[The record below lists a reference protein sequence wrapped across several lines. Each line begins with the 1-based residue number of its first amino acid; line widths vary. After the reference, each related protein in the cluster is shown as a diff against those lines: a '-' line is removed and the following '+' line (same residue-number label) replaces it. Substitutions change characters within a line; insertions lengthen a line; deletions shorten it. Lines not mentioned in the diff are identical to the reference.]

1 METRR
6 NRMMRGVIAAALAV
20 IVSVSLMVPRSGAE
34 ENAVEV
40 REGDTLW
47 EISKRL
53 WADGY
58 CWSGLLWKNL
68 GVDDP
73 DVISPGQLISLP
85 PECVRFP
92 APVEGQEGVYRVE
105 ARTTLREI
113 AVEHFDSPEAEPLL
127 ARMNLHID
135 PDEPLEPGTL
145 VYIELPRE
153 FGSHLESLG
162 IIPEMPRPVEKPSLV
177 EEEVVYPT
185 EVSPPVAL
193 PPSVEEEAV
202 SPEVEEEAVSPEV
215 EVEEAP
221 VPAFVTEVPREEGWP
236 RKKLA
241 LGAGAAS
248 LASFGAAYYFHV
260 KAEDSY
266 SRFKSEVDRGEDI
279 EAVRELESETERY
292 DNLSRTFQW
301 VGGGLAVTGLVIY
314 LWPSRGK
321 PRTAFFEGEESFS
334 VNFEVT
340 PAEVKAVVLLRIP

>member
-1 METRR
+1 
-6 NRMMRGVIAAALAV
+6 MMRGVIAAALAV
-20 IVSVSLMVPRSGAE
+20 IFLGSLTVARSGAE
-34 ENAVEV
+34 ENSVEV

-58 CWSGLLWKNL
+58 CWSGLLWKNPS
-68 GVDDP
+68 VDDP

-92 APVEGQEGVYRVE
+92 APVEVQQGVYRVE
-105 ARTTLREI
+105 SRTTLREI

-127 ARMNLHID
+127 AKMNLHID

-145 VYIELPRE
+145 VYLELPQE

-162 IIPEMPRPVEKPSLV
+162 IIPEMPRPVEKPSPV
-177 EEEVVYPT
+177 EEEVAYPT
-185 EVSPPVAL
+185 KVSPPVAL
-193 PPSVEEEAV
+193 PPSVKEEAV
-202 SPEVEEEAVSPEV
+202 SPEVEF
-215 EVEEAP
+215 EEAP
-221 VPAFVTEVPREEGWP
+221 GPAVVTEVPREGAWP
-236 RKKLA
+236 RKELA

-248 LASFGAAYYFHV
+248 LAAFGAAYYFHA
-260 KAEDSY
+260 KADDSY
-266 SRFKSEVDRGEDI
+266 SRFKSEVDRAEDL
-279 EAVRELESETERY
+279 EAARELESETVRY

-314 LWPSRGK
+314 FWPSRGK
-321 PRTAFFEGEESFS
+321 PRTAFFEGEEAFS
-334 VNFEVT
+334 LNFEVT